1 MQNMALSK
9 RQRISAYALICKD
22 GKILLCRISK
32 ELPRWQG
39 SWTLPG
45 GGLNFGESPE
55 EAVIREVEEETGLCI
70 ETRGIAEINSL
81 RETSETEDF
90 HGIRIIYFADVVGG
104 NIRDEVSGSTDHC
117 SWHEL
122 DFSPDIN
129 LVGLAELGVKI
140 AKNTYL

>member
-1 MQNMALSK
+1 MMTTK
-9 RQRISAYALICKD
+9 RQRVSAYALICND

-55 EAVIREVEEETGLCI
+55 EAVIREVEEETGLRVA
-70 ETRGIAEINSL
+70 TRRIAEIDSF
-81 RETSETEDF
+81 REISEMEDF
-90 HGIRIIYFADVVGG
+90 HGIRIIYFVDVVGG
-104 NIRDEVSGSTDHC
+104 NLRDEISGSTDHC
-117 SWHEL
+117 EWHEL
-122 DFSPDIN
+122 DSFPDIA

-140 AKNTYL
+140 AKDTYL